1 MDHESLQGYAVKRIP
16 FAHPSNLIGILAIL
30 RQQAAF
36 NAIVTS
42 CVRTTGVQGKF
53 RNYSEKRMYIMNDV
67 LCTYLKLY
75 YF

>member
-1 MDHESLQGYAVKRIP
+1 MDHESLQGYAVKKIP

-53 RNYSEKRMYIMNDV
+53 RNISLHGNYE
-67 LCTYLKLY
+67 YLLLL
-75 YF
+75 FAILF

>member
-1 MDHESLQGYAVKRIP
+1 MDHESLQGYAVKKIP

-53 RNYSEKRMYIMNDV
+53 RK
-67 LCTYLKLY
+67 Y
-75 YF
+75 YTHSVEILLNCIFFFSRLR